1 MPPKGKDADLLISF
15 DDDDEW
21 QDMPVVKTD
30 DRHLNLDD
38 EDMKKFHYVAP
49 SKPSGSAQYGNATG
63 NLIDFDDEGVE
74 WRGKI
79 DKGTEE
85 TYTRLQLEE
94 DNDNDEVHMRSK
106 YLFNEDKIMTPMS
119 QMQATKELLTES
131 QRIAYVGLCSL
142 AAREMVD
149 ELKRMV
155 GREIQPAVQSAEN
168 WTLKIMGRLYH
179 HMELE
184 TAEQKMIESLA
195 EHGVAASDLAP
206 ALMTT
211 HTVKNPD
218 YDPVQAR
225 RKKEEEAVD
234 EEGQQVVVDPAP
246 PYTEPSPFGSDDF
259 NAFVDAP
266 NTASSLPAAPHSEE
280 FGDDAHDVLTPRPGD
295 TLFGNTRPILPTADP
310 GLSTLEGTTTAVSP
324 TDENMTLDIRWTV
337 LCDLFLALIADSVY
351 DSRSRVLLERVAVK
365 LGLGWLDVVRFEK
378 RITDALEIEEN
389 FEQLENSEVV
399 QTRKKAAV
407 KRRLVLMGLATLGGG
422 LVIGL
427 SAGLLAPV
435 IGAGLGAAFTTI
447 GVGGTAA
454 FLGGTAGAA
463 AITTGGVLTGSGI
476 ALKGMARRTTNVKI
490 FNLLPLH
497 NHRRVNC
504 IVTIPGFMSSLQDDV
519 RLPFSVLDPIVG
531 DVFSIF
537 WEPEM
542 MQETGNALRI
552 LTTEVLTQVGQ
563 TVLQATV
570 MTGLMSALTW
580 PLVLTKLGYLID
592 NPWSNALDRAVAAGL
607 ILADVLRKRALGV
620 RPVTLI
626 GFSLGARVIFYA
638 MVELAKQRAFGIV
651 QDVVLLG
658 ATITAST
665 KTWHTVRS
673 VVAGRMVNAYARND
687 WVLNYL
693 FRASVG
699 GLYTVAGLRP
709 IEDVPGLE
717 NVDVT
722 DKIAGHAS
730 YRVYMPMILHQIG
743 FPVTADYFD
752 EPEDFEGDQG
762 EELEAAQEKKRRFN
776 FFSRRRKD
784 KQPDSRP
791 GTPGK
796 TPVGNPWSDTKG
808 TQPTAEAVG
817 ATAAAV
823 GVING
828 DDDDLP
834 ERLDESVSSKKAA
847 PNTAMLQPPS
857 VTALGS
863 GSPGGSTVSL
873 PAKAGFDFNAIEDI
887 IETEGPADGK
897 DAQAAAA
904 GIVAPIPRLVAESK
918 TLARSE
924 SAPPLDDAPSQP
936 AAAYGMQLRREDGMK
951 STLDILPKFQQSFSL
966 REAETLPVV
975 ENGFSSVSMGET
987 LSEPPRPPSTFT
999 SVPTFDYNSTG
1010 SSIWSRARLAP
1021 PEEPVG
1027 LSFGAA
1033 DGSITFAPPPS
1044 ASPFAALTSSFET
1057 SEPTLSFAPSVSPLE
1072 KDPWKVTS
1080 EETKSQKFN
1089 VSDNPWN

>member
-1 MPPKGKDADLLISF
+1 MPPKNKDKDLLISF

-21 QDMPVVKTD
+21 QDMPVVKTED
-30 DRHLNLDD
+30 PFLNLDD

-63 NLIDFDDEGVE
+63 NLIDFDDEGTE
-74 WRGKI
+74 WRGKL
-79 DKGTEE
+79 DKGTED

-94 DNDNDEVHMRSK
+94 DADNDEVHNRTK
-106 YLFNEDKIMTPMS
+106 YLFDEDKTMTPMS

-131 QRIAYVGLCSL
+131 QRIAYVGMCSL
-142 AAREMVD
+142 AAKEMVD
-149 ELKRMV
+149 ELKRMN
-155 GREIQPAVQSAEN
+155 GREFQPAIQSAEN

-195 EHGVAASDLAP
+195 EHGVTASDLAP

-211 HTVKNPD
+211 YTVKNPE
-218 YDPVQAR
+218 YDPVEAR
-225 RKKEEEAVD
+225 RKKEAEAED
-234 EEGQQVVVDPAP
+234 QEGQQVISDPAP
-246 PYTEPSPFGSDDF
+246 PYAEPSPYGSDDF

-266 NTASSLPAAPHSEE
+266 NTASSLPAAPHSED
-280 FGDDAHDVLTPRPGD
+280 FGDDAHNVLTPRPGD
-295 TLFGNTRPILPTADP
+295 TLFGNTRPVLPAADP
-310 GLSTLEGTTTAVSP
+310 GLSTLEGTTTAITS

-337 LCDLFLALIADSVY
+337 LCDLFLAVIADSVY

-389 FEQLENSEVV
+389 VEQLENSEVV

-730 YRVYMPMILHQIG
+730 YRVYMPVILHQIG

-752 EPEDFEGDQG
+752 EPEAKDKG
-762 EELEAAQEKKRRFN
+762 EVLEEAQDKKRRFN
-776 FFSRRRKD
+776 FFSRRRNDQQSKST
-784 KQPDSRP
+784 PSTP
-791 GTPGK
+791 GTAPA
-796 TPVGNPWSDTKG
+796 GNPWSDTKG
-808 TQPTAEAVG
+808 AAPP
-817 ATAAAV
+817 TAAAAV
-823 GVING
+823 AVATAVNG
-828 DDDDLP
+828 DEDDLS
-834 ERLDESVSSKKAA
+834 ERLDESVSSKKAMS
-847 PNTAMLQPPS
+847 TTSTLHPPS
-857 VTALGS
+857 IAALGA
-863 GSPGGSTVSL
+863 GSAGSSTVSL
-873 PAKAGFDFNAIEDI
+873 PAKAGFDFNAIEDV

-897 DAQAAAA
+897 DAQAVTGIAAP
-904 GIVAPIPRLVAESK
+904 VPRLTAEAK

-924 SAPPLDDAPSQP
+924 SALPLDEIPTRPVS
-936 AAAYGMQLRREDGMK
+936 AYGAQLRREDGMR
-951 STLDILPKFQQSFSL
+951 STVDILPKFDRSLSL
-966 REAETLPVV
+966 RDTEASTLQ
-975 ENGFSSVSMGET
+975 ENGFGSTSM
-987 LSEPPRPPSTFT
+987 SNSFSDPPRPPSSFA
-999 SVPTFDYNSTG
+999 SIPTFDYSGG
-1010 SSIWSRARLAP
+1010 SVWSRSRQTP
-1021 PEEPVG
+1021 PEIEEPVG

-1033 DGSITFAPPPS
+1033 DGSITFAPPVS
-1044 ASPFAALTSSFET
+1044 ASPFAAPTPSFEA
-1057 SEPTLSFAPSVSPLE
+1057 SEPKLSFSAAVAPLE
-1072 KDPWKVTS
+1072 KDPWNVTS
-1080 EETKSQKFN
+1080 DERQPQKFN
-1089 VSDNPWN
+1089 VSDNPWK